1 MDVWDVIILP
11 ILVVVGSFILA
22 SFLTPLGVY
31 VIDTYGEKIIRRL
44 FRWSIVMDKTKQCT
58 SYEIGGV
65 YIPQPIKNAINKLN
79 LCKYFIKN
87 TDEVAQL
94 KQADVNPLPKDS
106 IDIVKRPFLKFAD
119 KSCAKRSH
127 IKRIIAKE
135 KK

>member
-11 ILVVVGSFILA
+11 ILVMVGSFILA

-58 SYEIGGV
+58 SYKIGGV

-79 LCKYFIKN
+79 LCKYFSSRLTLTHCQKTALILLS
-87 TDEVAQL
+87 AH
-94 KQADVNPLPKDS
+94 S
-106 IDIVKRPFLKFAD
+106 
-119 KSCAKRSH
+119 
-127 IKRIIAKE
+127 
-135 KK
+135 